1 MSLENKIGWLC
12 FNLVQLTSKVVLWPV
27 TTFSDIVHSTSLCGL
42 PKGSQGWCRNRRA
55 VEIEQNLAILVLRP
69 LVFVVTSTW
78 GKCVYPTSYAATGN
92 WTHVSWVAPLFK
104 EPQFRMLNR
113 LSYSNFGTPIVKD
126 IVRTLILRFDL
137 VGPWNVKST
146 TT

>member
-1 MSLENKIGWLC
+1 MSSENRVGWLC
-12 FNLVQLTSKVVLWPV
+12 SNLQLTSKAVLWPV
-27 TTFSDIVHSTSLCGL
+27 TTFSYMVHYTRGL
-42 PKGSQGWCRNRRA
+42 PKGSQDWCRNRRA

-69 LVFVVTSTW
+69 LVFVVTSTS

-126 IVRTLILRFDL
+126 IVRTLILRFEL